1 MNRDPNLDELIGADP
16 RGAERERL
24 QAVHEL
30 LLEAGP
36 PPELSDKLEA
46 GPTLAMTLSKPRRRP
61 KPRALLLLAAALAI
75 FVVFFA
81 GYGVGNHRS
90 GSSANTRVVAQALK
104 GTSLEPQAEGTL
116 QVWSSKDGSNFPMT
130 LSVVGLPKLPPHSY
144 YDVYLL
150 RNGKIQSWGKCGAFR
165 VGDSGSAGG
174 LTVTLT
180 SPYPL
185 EKGDSW
191 VVTRPGVGGAEPGQ
205 TVLHPVTA

>member
-24 QAVHEL
+24 QDVHEL

-46 GPTLAMTLSKPRRRP
+46 GPTFATTLSKPRRRP

-90 GSSANTRVVAQALK
+90 GSTPNTRLVAQALK

-130 LSVVGLPKLPPHSY
+130 LSVVGLPKLPPHNY
-144 YDVYLL
+144 YDVYLF
-150 RNGKIQSWGKCGAFR
+150 RDGKVQSWGTCGAFR

-185 EKGDSW
+185 EKGDAW
-191 VVTRPGVGGAEPGQ
+191 VVTRPGRGGVEPGQ
-205 TVLHPVTA
+205 VVLSPVTA